1 MSPGGQLDSR
11 QNLRDHSWTG
21 FVSALNLG
29 PSFLKAVARGR
40 SGGNSRGSELVGL
53 QQVAE
58 IRRSQGVV
66 SGWQQARLCFLVR
79 NQYHRGSPMAWKK
92 KEEGGMKE

>member
-1 MSPGGQLDSR
+1 MDSR

-29 PSFLKAVARGR
+29 PSFLKAVW
-40 SGGNSRGSELVGL
+40 SEVEMGSTAGVLSSSGL

-58 IRRSQGVV
+58 IRISQGVV

-79 NQYHRGSPMAWKK
+79 NRYHRGSPMAWKK